1 MSIISVSSPFLRK
14 FTHSETTVGTATVE
28 ILAAALPQE
37 KRVAL
42 IIQNKSS
49 ANSIQVILNPTG
61 TAGLLIP
68 ALGSLNLDNY
78 NGTIRVSASAPG
90 TVVHLAYSAV

>member
-14 FTHSETTVGTATVE
+14 FIHSDTTVGTAAVE

-61 TAGLLIP
+61 SSGLIVP
-68 ALGSLNLDNY
+68 ALGSVNLDNY
-78 NGTIRVSASAPG
+78 NGTVRVIASAPS
-90 TVVHLAYSAV
+90 TVVHLAYAAV